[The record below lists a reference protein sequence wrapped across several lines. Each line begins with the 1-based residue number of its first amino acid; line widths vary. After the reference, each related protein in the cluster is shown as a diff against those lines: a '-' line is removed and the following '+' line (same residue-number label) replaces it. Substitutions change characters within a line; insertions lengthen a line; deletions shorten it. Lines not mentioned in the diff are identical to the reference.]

1 MQELTKAAW
10 ERTKT
15 PEFQAALEADVAK
28 ANQGITHDEF
38 VTGMQNKTMG
48 FKVMQGDPCQLIK
61 GFGKLFFNF
70 LVMLYILAPLLII
83 PFWAYHEHH
92 WWLLIGIVVASLIAT
107 QLEQIMPYTAGAL
120 FLCATVGFWFYGG
133 IHNYFTFFSLCGFWG
148 CMFFRMAEEV
158 QKEYAIQSLVEHPD
172 VFKDAIAR
180 NKIMVIRKDD
190 ENK

>member
-48 FKVMQGDPCQLIK
+48 FKVMQGDPSRLIK
-61 GFGKLFFNF
+61 GFGKFVFNM
-70 LVMLYILAPLLII
+70 LVMLYTIAPLLII

-107 QLEQIMPYTAGAL
+107 QLEQIKPYTAGAL
-120 FLCATVGFWFYGG
+120 FLCATIGFWLYGG
-133 IHNYFTFFSLCGFWG
+133 IHSYFTFFSFCGLWG
-148 CMFFRMAEEV
+148 SMFFRMAEDV
-158 QKEYAIQSLVEHPD
+158 QKEYAIQSLKNNPELFYEAVAQNRILIVRMEGR
-172 VFKDAIAR
+172 A
-180 NKIMVIRKDD
+180 N
-190 ENK
+190 